1 MYTKG
6 TWFIHFNKNI
16 WPVNVQ
22 NCTYPRPYYFEDH
35 CVSFA
40 LLQGILVSKVLV
52 SGPLKYSGN
61 FPLSVDK
68 VIFFHLSF
76 AVRQGMLINQGCL
89 LLDCQYVLYVVCMYM
104 CFLLLCA
111 LEKDPTHSL
120 LLLEG
125 SGKFTCTVAKHL
137 YQKPYTLFLCFKAE
151 RGFPTVPFIW
161 TSVYINA
168 VVHPYL
174 WSRILHPCTPLT
186 SEAHKL
192 FFEHFSLKY
201 IHMYAYT
208 YGPV

>member
-1 MYTKG
+1 M
-6 TWFIHFNKNI
+6 
-16 WPVNVQ
+16 Q

-40 LLQGILVSKVLV
+40 LLQGILVSKVPA
-52 SGPLKYSGN
+52 SGPLKYSGY

-68 VIFFHLSF
+68 SHILSPF
-76 AVRQGMLINQGCL
+76 ICSAAGYADQPRLPSFGLSVCIICCMYAYAFPPALCTRKGSHL
-89 LLDCQYVLYVVCMYM
+89 LLITFRRKWKVHM
-104 CFLLLCA
+104 
-111 LEKDPTHSL
+111 HS
-120 LLLEG
+120 G
-125 SGKFTCTVAKHL
+125 TSL

-161 TSVYINA
+161 TSVCINA

-174 WSRILHPCTPLT
+174 WSRILHPWTPLT

-192 FFEHFSLKY
+192 FFEHFSLTY
-201 IHMYAYT
+201 INMYTYT